1 MKNIILLI
9 ICLFSLNAFSSTTEV
24 EIISAEFGV
33 EDYDFRR
40 TLCLTVVKIP
50 KSGALLGVV
59 ESIEDCFYARQAKR
73 SPDNR
78 LQLPL
83 KKLTRIVHPEMQ
95 EHLQKMDPQLKFYFS
110 DGE

>member
-1 MKNIILLI
+1 MKNILLLI

-24 EIISAEFGV
+24 EIISAEYGV

-50 KSGALLGVV
+50 KSGALLGIV
-59 ESIEDCFYARQAKR
+59 ESIEDCFYARLAKK
-73 SPDNR
+73 SSDNR
-78 LQLPL
+78 LRLSL
-83 KKLTRIVHPEMQ
+83 RKLMRIAHPQMEQ
-95 EHLQKMDPQLKFYFS
+95 HLQKIDTQLKFYFS